1 MYTFET
7 LLQACQANNPRLLS
21 NGARVDYGLDL
32 NPNLFEVYRE
42 KIHNFSQEDLFR
54 AAGNGPVLTEMFGV
68 EIKTMWDTLEQ

>member
-7 LLQACQANNPRLLS
+7 LIEACQENNPKLLS
-21 NGARVDYGLDL
+21 MGAQVDYGLDL

-54 AAGNGPVLTEMFGV
+54 VAGNGPVLSEMFGV
-68 EIKTMWDTLEQ
+68 EIKTMWDTLE

>member
-7 LLQACQANNPRLLS
+7 LLEACKANNPRLLS

-42 KIHNFSQEDLFR
+42 KIHNFNQKELFK
-54 AAGNGPVLTEMFGV
+54 AAGNGPVLSEMFGV
-68 EIKTMWDTLEQ
+68 EIKTVWDTLSE